1 MMLKTSKAF
10 TIIHV
15 CQMHAYTSA
24 IQAIAKLTL
33 LDASDLSWCIANLI
47 LTSTQYTRG
56 IQAQCVHITVHG
68 REYGGFPFVEHEQ
81 QLELF
86 L

>member
-1 MMLKTSKAF
+1 MLKTQKF
-10 TIIHV
+10 LCVYIHV

-24 IQAIAKLTL
+24 IQAIAMFTL
-33 LDASDLSWCIANLI
+33 LDAGDLGWCIANLI
-47 LTSTQYTRG
+47 LSSTQYTRG
-56 IQAQCVHITVHG
+56 VQAQCVHVTVHG
-68 REYGGFPFVEHEQ
+68 REYGGFPLVEHEQ